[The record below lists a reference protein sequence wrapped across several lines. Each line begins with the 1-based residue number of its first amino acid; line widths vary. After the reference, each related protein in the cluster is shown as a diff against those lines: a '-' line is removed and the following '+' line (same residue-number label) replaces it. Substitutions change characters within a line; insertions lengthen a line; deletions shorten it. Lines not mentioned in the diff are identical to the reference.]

1 MAFLSTEE
9 LEEMRRIDPRTVD
22 KDTLVEIA
30 GIDIDTTLPRE
41 ERMESFI
48 KQVKNPYCY
57 LDHGVVVKIAF
68 SGYKTMEEVLKDAV
82 ISEAES
88 IPDAPEPK
96 KGSQAKKKKPYA
108 LYPDVLG

>member
-1 MAFLSTEE
+1 MAILSTEE

-30 GIDIDTTLPRE
+30 GIDIDTSLPRE
-41 ERMESFI
+41 ERMASFI
-48 KQVKNPYCY
+48 RQVKNPYCY

-68 SGYKTMEEVLKDAV
+68 SGYKTLEEVLKDAV

-96 KGSQAKKKKPYA
+96 KGSQAKKEKPYA
-108 LYPDVLG
+108 LHPDVLG